1 MRQLVYTSLLLTI
14 TLRFTCGERKNC
26 STNKKSQNIKDMIVG
41 AVLAVLYFKDF
52 EKKVVLASGESF
64 EKPKYFIFLHEYTA
78 FVGSFR

>member
-1 MRQLVYTSLLLTI
+1 ML
-14 TLRFTCGERKNC
+14 
-26 STNKKSQNIKDMIVG
+26 VG

-52 EKKVVLASGESF
+52 EKKVLLASGESF